1 MPKRADIRSV
11 AVIGSGP
18 IVIGQACEFDYS
30 GSQALRVLR
39 AEGIRTV
46 LINSNPAT
54 IMTDSGWADRTYLE
68 PLDVAGV
75 EAVLRRER
83 PDALLPTLGGQT
95 ALNLASQL
103 HEHGILDELGVEL
116 IGASYDA
123 IRRAEDRSL
132 FAATMASVGLRVPT
146 SVIATSMQDARAAL
160 ATGALH
166 LPIVV
171 RPAFTLGGH
180 GGGFADTPEE
190 FEAAVERGLRE
201 SPISQ
206 ILLEESVA
214 GWGEFELEVIR
225 DRVDNVV
232 IVCSIEN
239 VDPMG
244 VHTGD
249 SATVAPAQTLTDR
262 EYQTLRDA
270 SADVIRAVG
279 VETGGSNVQFA
290 LNRDTGELVVIEMNP
305 RVSRSSA
312 LASKA
317 TGYPI
322 AKVATRLALG
332 YTLDEIPNDI
342 TRTTPAAFEPTL
354 DYVVVKLPRFAFE
367 KFPGAETGLT
377 TQMKSVGEVM
387 GIGRTFA
394 EAWGKAMRSRELD
407 HDPRTSGSVAEAEW
421 DRFDAIQ
428 GRLTAGEDPAALAV
442 ESGVHPWFV
451 DEWELV
457 AHSERMLRRTPVEG
471 LVETDW
477 RRLKALGLAD
487 ARIAALAGS
496 DEGTVRRLR
505 CEAGVR
511 PVYKAVDSCAAEVE
525 AQAPYFY
532 STYELEDE
540 LPEPERPTVI
550 ILGAGPNRI
559 GQGIEF
565 DYCCVQAVRT
575 FRELGYEAVMI
586 NCNPETVSTD
596 AETSDRLFFEPLTVE
611 DVLEV
616 VERERPVGVV
626 VMFGGQT
633 PLRLARRLEEAGVP
647 ILGTPFAAIDIAE
660 DRDRFGTILHELGLR
675 APEWGTAAD
684 AGGAAEIAGRI
695 GYPVLVRPSYVL
707 GGREMRIC
715 YDEASLLSRPVQPG
729 SLIDRFVEDAIE
741 VDVDAICDGTRT
753 VIGAVMQH
761 VEEAGVH
768 SGDSTCVIPTMS
780 LGEQVEA
787 DICRQTAA
795 LAEALGVRGLI
806 NVQFA
811 VQGGEIYV
819 LEANPRASRTVPFVS
834 KATGRDL
841 VDAACRAA
849 LGLAVDLPETTVGH
863 VSVKAAVLP
872 FQRFAGADPTLGPE
886 MRSTGEV
893 MGIGP
898 DLPTAFGKAERAA
911 GRPLPASGTVF
922 LSVCDRDKP
931 AVPMLAAL
939 LQSIGF
945 ELVATA
951 GTARAISRIGI
962 PVATVHKV
970 TEGSPNVVDLI
981 RASGVQLVINTP
993 AGRGARTDGYEIR
1006 AAAITHGIPCITT
1019 IAGAS
1024 AAVQSIAQARDT
1036 EPVALQDLHGL
1047 EAVTDAP
1054 AVA

>member
-1 MPKRADIRSV
+1 LPRRTDIRSV

-54 IMTDSGWADRTYLE
+54 IMTDPEWADRTYLE

-75 EAVLRRER
+75 ESVLRRER

-103 HEHGILDELGVEL
+103 HEQGILDELGVEL

-123 IRRAEDRSL
+123 IRRAEDREL

-146 SVIATSMQDARAAL
+146 SVIATGIQEARAAL

-180 GGGFADTPEE
+180 GGGFAETPEE
-190 FEAAVERGLRE
+190 FELAVERGLRE

-232 IVCSIEN
+232 VVCSIEN

-249 SATVAPAQTLTDR
+249 SATVAPAQTLTDC
-262 EYQTLRDA
+262 EYQALRDA

-407 HDPRTSGSVAEAEW
+407 HEPRTSGSVAEAEW

-428 GRLTAGEDPAALAV
+428 GRLTAGDDPAALAA

-457 AHSERMLRRTPVEG
+457 AHAERMLRRTPVDG

-477 RRLKALGLAD
+477 RRLKALGMAD

-496 DEGTVRRLR
+496 DEATVRRLR
-505 CEAGVR
+505 WEAGVR

-532 STYELEDE
+532 SAYELEDE
-540 LPEPERPTVI
+540 LPDMERPTVI

-575 FRELGYEAVMI
+575 FRELGYDAVMV

-596 AETSDRLFFEPLTVE
+596 ADTSDRLYFEPLTVE

-616 VERERPVGVV
+616 VQRERPVGVV

-633 PLRLARRLEEAGVP
+633 PLRLVRRLEEAGVP
-647 ILGTPFAAIDIAE
+647 ILGTPFAAIDVAE

-684 AGGAAEIAGRI
+684 AGEAAEIAGQI

-715 YDEASLLSRPVQPG
+715 YDEASLRSRPVQPG

-741 VDVDAICDGTRT
+741 VDVDAICDGART

-780 LGEQVEA
+780 LGERVEA

-795 LAEALGVRGLI
+795 IAEALGVRGLI

-811 VQGGEIYV
+811 VQGEEIYV

-849 LGLAVDLPETTVGH
+849 LGLEVDLPETTVGH

-893 MGIGP
+893 MGIAP

-911 GRPLPASGTVF
+911 GRPLPAAGTVF
-922 LSVCDRDKP
+922 LSVCNRDKP

-1006 AAAITHGIPCITT
+1006 AAAIAHGIPCITT

-1036 EPVALQDLHGL
+1036 EPVALQDLHGM

>member
-68 PLDVAGV
+68 PLDEAGV

-123 IRRAEDRSL
+123 IRRAEDREL

-166 LPIVV
+166 LPIVI

-214 GWGEFELEVIR
+214 WWGEFELEVIR

-428 GRLTAGEDPAALAV
+428 GRLTAGEDPAALAA

-505 CEAGVR
+505 WEAGVR

-550 ILGAGPNRI
+550 ILGSGPNRI

-575 FRELGYEAVMI
+575 FRALGYEAVMI

-684 AGGAAEIAGRI
+684 AGEAAEIAGRI

-707 GGREMRIC
+707 
-715 YDEASLLSRPVQPG
+715 
-729 SLIDRFVEDAIE
+729 EDAIE
-741 VDVDAICDGTRT
+741 VDVEAICDGTRT

-872 FQRFAGADPTLGPE
+872 FQRFAGADSVLGPE

-1006 AAAITHGIPCITT
+1006 AAAIAHGIPCITT

>member
-1 MPKRADIRSV
+1 V
-11 AVIGSGP
+11 CVIGSGP

-30 GSQALRVLR
+30 GTQALRVLR
-39 AEGIRTV
+39 DEGYRTV
-46 LINSNPAT
+46 LVNSNPAT
-54 IMTDSGWADRTYLE
+54 IMTDPGWADRTYLE
-68 PLDVAGV
+68 PLDLAGV
-75 EAVLRRER
+75 RSVLERER
-83 PDALLPTLGGQT
+83 PDAILPTLGGQT
-95 ALNLASQL
+95 ALNLAAQL
-103 HEHGILDELGVEL
+103 HTSGTLDELGIEL
-116 IGASYDA
+116 IGASFEA
-123 IRRAEDRSL
+123 IHRAEDREA
-132 FAATMASVGLRVPT
+132 FAATMASIGLRVPR
-146 SVIATSMQDARAAL
+146 SVIATTVEEAWASQRD
-160 ATGALH
+160 GGIG
-166 LPIVV
+166 LPAVI

-180 GGGFADTPEE
+180 GGGFAHTPEL
-190 FEAAVERGLRE
+190 FHSMVERGLRE
-201 SPISQ
+201 SPIGQ
-206 ILLEESVA
+206 VLVEESVA

-225 DRVDNVV
+225 DRRDNVV

-239 VDPMG
+239 IDPMG

-262 EYQTLRDA
+262 EYQTLRNA
-270 SADVIRAVG
+270 SAAVIRAVG

-290 LNRDTGELVVIEMNP
+290 LNRDTGEVVVIEMNP

-322 AKVATRLALG
+322 AKVATKLALG

-367 KFPGAETGLT
+367 KFPGADTGLT

-407 HDPRTSGSVAEAEW
+407 HPPRRDGPVGEPEW
-421 DRFDAIQ
+421 DRFDRIQ
-428 GRLTAGEDPAALAV
+428 GRLTAGEPPAELAQ
-442 ESGVHPWFV
+442 ESGVHQWFV
-451 DEWELV
+451 DEWERI
-457 AHSERMLRRTPVEG
+457 AHDERMLAGTQIAS

-477 RRLKALGLAD
+477 RRLKALGLSD
-487 ARIAALAGS
+487 ARIGELAGCPEP
-496 DEGTVRRLR
+496 DVRAARLGL
-505 CEAGVR
+505 GVR

-532 STYELEDE
+532 STYEQEDE
-540 LPEPERPTVI
+540 LPERERESVI

-565 DYCCVQAVRT
+565 DYCCVQAVQT
-575 FRELGYEAVMI
+575 FRSLGYDAVMV

-596 AETSDRLFFEPLTVE
+596 AETSDRLYFEPLTVE
-611 DVLEV
+611 DVLEL

-633 PLRLARRLEEAGVP
+633 PLRLARRLEDAGVP
-647 ILGTPFAAIDIAE
+647 ILGTPFEAIDIAE
-660 DRDRFGTILHELGLR
+660 DRERFGRVLAELELR
-675 APEWGTAAD
+675 APAWGIARNAAD
-684 AGGAAEIAGRI
+684 AADIADRI

-715 YDEASLLSRPVQPG
+715 YDCASLESRPVQPG
-729 SLIDRFVEDAIE
+729 SLVDRFVEDAIE
-741 VDVDAICDGTRT
+741 VDVDAICDGSTT
-753 VIGAVMQH
+753 LIGAVMQH

-768 SGDSTCVIPTMS
+768 SGDSTCVIPTLS

-795 LAEALGVRGLI
+795 IAEALGVRGLI

-811 VQGGEIYV
+811 VQGSDVYV
-819 LEANPRASRTVPFVS
+819 LEANPRASRTVPFVC
-834 KATGRDL
+834 KATGQAL
-841 VDAACRAA
+841 VEAACRAA
-849 LGLAVDLPETTVGH
+849 LGLPVELREPTTSH

-872 FQRFAGADPTLGPE
+872 FQRFSGADPTLGPE

-898 DLPTAFGKAERAA
+898 DFPSAFAKAERAA
-911 GRPLPASGTVF
+911 GRPLPSGGTVF
-922 LSVCDRDKP
+922 LSVRDQDKP
-931 AVPMLAAL
+931 AATMLAAL
-939 LQSIGF
+939 MQSLGF
-945 ELVATA
+945 TLVATS
-951 GTARAISRIGI
+951 GTARALQRIGI
-962 PVATVHKV
+962 PVQTLAKV

-981 RASGVQLVINTP
+981 KAGDINLVINTP

-1006 AAAITHGIPCITT
+1006 AAAIAHGIPCITT
-1019 IAGAS
+1019 LAGAS
-1024 AAVQSIAQARDT
+1024 AAVQSISQART
-1036 EPVALQDLHGL
+1036 VPPPALQDIHSMGRE
-1047 EAVTDAP
+1047 EAVDAL
-1054 AVA
+1054 AGNA

>member
-1 MPKRADIRSV
+1 LPRRTDIRSV

-54 IMTDSGWADRTYLE
+54 IMTDPEWADRTYLE

-75 EAVLRRER
+75 ESVLRRER

-103 HEHGILDELGVEL
+103 HEQGILDELGVEL

-123 IRRAEDRSL
+123 IRRAEDREL

-146 SVIATSMQDARAAL
+146 SVIATGIQEARAAL

-180 GGGFADTPEE
+180 GGGFAETPEE
-190 FEAAVERGLRE
+190 FELAVERGLRE

-232 IVCSIEN
+232 VVCSIEN

-249 SATVAPAQTLTDR
+249 SATVAPAQTLTDC
-262 EYQTLRDA
+262 EYQALRDA

-407 HDPRTSGSVAEAEW
+407 HEPRTSGSVAEAEW

-428 GRLTAGEDPAALAV
+428 GRLTAGDDPAALAA

-457 AHSERMLRRTPVEG
+457 AHAERMLRRTPVDG

-477 RRLKALGLAD
+477 RRLKALGMAD

-496 DEGTVRRLR
+496 DEATVRRLR
-505 CEAGVR
+505 WEAGVR

-532 STYELEDE
+532 SAYELEDE
-540 LPEPERPTVI
+540 LPDMERPTVI

-575 FRELGYEAVMI
+575 FRELGYDAVMV

-596 AETSDRLFFEPLTVE
+596 ADTSDRLYFEPLTVE

-616 VERERPVGVV
+616 VQRERPVGVV

-633 PLRLARRLEEAGVP
+633 PLRLVRRLEEAGVP
-647 ILGTPFAAIDIAE
+647 ILGTPFAAIDVAE

-684 AGGAAEIAGRI
+684 AGEAAEIAGQI

-715 YDEASLLSRPVQPG
+715 YDEASLRSRPVQPG

-741 VDVDAICDGTRT
+741 VDVDAICDGART

-780 LGEQVEA
+780 LGERVEA

-795 LAEALGVRGLI
+795 IAEALGVRGLI

-811 VQGGEIYV
+811 VLGEEIYV

-849 LGLAVDLPETTVGH
+849 LGLEVDLPETTVGH

-872 FQRFAGADPTLGPE
+872 FQRFAGSDPTLGPE

-893 MGIGP
+893 MGIAP

-911 GRPLPASGTVF
+911 GRPLPAAGTVF
-922 LSVCDRDKP
+922 LSVCNRDKP

-1006 AAAITHGIPCITT
+1006 AAAIAHGIPCITT

-1036 EPVALQDLHGL
+1036 EPVALQDLHGM